1 MSTSEH
7 GTSLLSAIGLQCS
20 HQARPLWSH
29 LDLNLKPGDR
39 LGLVAPSGA
48 GKTLLLRALA
58 QLNPLQTGELRC
70 QGRRAE
76 EISMPRWRSTVMLVP
91 QSCAVMPG
99 SVEHNLRSP
108 LQWQEHRQRH
118 PWDRNRV
125 LDWLEQL
132 GRPAEF
138 LDWDAEQLSG
148 GELQVLNLIRALQLE
163 PAILLLDECSASLD
177 HATTLALEA
186 LLEQWLQAGSRACV
200 LTSHDSGQI
209 QRFCNRV
216 LELP

>member
-1 MSTSEH
+1 
-7 GTSLLSAIGLQCS
+7 
-20 HQARPLWSH
+20 
-29 LDLNLKPGDR
+29 
-39 LGLVAPSGA
+39 
-48 GKTLLLRALA
+48 
-58 QLNPLQTGELRC
+58 
-70 QGRRAE
+70 
-76 EISMPRWRSTVMLVP
+76 
-91 QSCAVMPG
+91 
-99 SVEHNLRSP
+99 
-108 LQWQEHRQRH
+108 
-118 PWDRNRV
+118 
-125 LDWLEQL
+125 
-132 GRPAEF
+132 

>member
-1 MSTSEH
+1 MWRCGSACQCAYAST
-7 GTSLLSAIGLQCS
+7 GG
-20 HQARPLWSH
+20 
-29 LDLNLKPGDR
+29 
-39 LGLVAPSGA
+39 
-48 GKTLLLRALA
+48 
-58 QLNPLQTGELRC
+58 
-70 QGRRAE
+70 
-76 EISMPRWRSTVMLVP
+76 
-91 QSCAVMPG
+91 
-99 SVEHNLRSP
+99 
-108 LQWQEHRQRH
+108 
-118 PWDRNRV
+118 
-125 LDWLEQL
+125 
-132 GRPAEF
+132 EF

-186 LLEQWLQAGSRACV
+186 LLEQWLQAASRACV